1 MSIAQP
7 SRFATVDGMRAL
19 MSARTTSGSMGGSRG
34 GVELQATEKYG
45 SRSQERQE
53 SRNGTVWR
61 AWSNRPSNPILGS
74 FSEN

>member
-1 MSIAQP
+1 
-7 SRFATVDGMRAL
+7 MRAL

-53 SRNGTVWR
+53 SRTAQFG
-61 AWSNRPSNPILGS
+61 ALGRIGRQTPFLDRS
-74 FSEN
+74 PKIEC